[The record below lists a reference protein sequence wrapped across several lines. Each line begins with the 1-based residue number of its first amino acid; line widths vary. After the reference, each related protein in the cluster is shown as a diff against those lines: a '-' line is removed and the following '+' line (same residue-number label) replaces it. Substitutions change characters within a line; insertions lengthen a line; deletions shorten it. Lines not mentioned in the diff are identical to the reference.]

1 MALSVR
7 YKSSSL
13 TYVRPMALETCFDLN
28 RTDKMVSLIKLR
40 NIISKTLAVFVPQEE
55 IVHAMDAVCAVL
67 PEKVRDECKSFV
79 EVYGK
84 AVIDMVLEST
94 DPQAVCVMLKCCS
107 SKAVPAG
114 KNLNTI

>member
-1 MALSVR
+1 
-7 YKSSSL
+7 
-13 TYVRPMALETCFDLN
+13 
-28 RTDKMVSLIKLR
+28 
-40 NIISKTLAVFVPQEE
+40 
-55 IVHAMDAVCAVL
+55 MDAVCAVL

-114 KNLNTI
+114 KNLNTIQCTEYMLGVRAAKQYCALTLETVIFLNSQRKLLQCNHRLATFVMCAK